1 MINKQV
7 FVVLTQEE
15 IDSPEPIEIK
25 LVVLDEEGDH
35 ITYTIKYPKDGFKT
49 NQTTKS

>member
-25 LVVLDEEGDH
+25 LVVLDKEGES
-35 ITYTIKYPKDGFKT
+35 ITYTIKYPKDVSQT
-49 NQTTKS
+49 NQTT